1 MEGGVLFGEALDP
14 DWEPAREGARLSG
27 LRTLGVWHDE
37 AAESSVEPVWHE
49 SGPPMVRALRVTTRA
64 CDREWSTDFTATE
77 YFADTAR
84 EVVRA
89 SLDEGRLAPDERV
102 RYGVAAY
109 PVEPAMRGAPLS
121 GAPDARSD
129 RFAAVHRPQPLAVRD
144 RAFSDLAAGSLA
156 CGDHDP
162 LDFEVVFPE
171 SVVTD
176 ICARTKA
183 AGGRETGGILIGH
196 ICRDDAR
203 GDVGLEI
210 TAHIPARHTVGEAD
224 KLTFTSETWTDV
236 RNAVALRKADELMLG
251 WWHSH
256 PAFTWCAKC
265 PIERQR
271 VCQLAS
277 GFLSA
282 DDKALHR
289 SIFPT
294 AFTQALVITNSAAG
308 LDTRLFGWRNGVL
321 KARGYRI
328 RQAPPKGVPYGS
340 HRPAPLKRGALRRE
354 NKNATPPTC

>member
-1 MEGGVLFGEALDP
+1 MDGGVLFSEALDP
-14 DWEPAREGARLSG
+14 DWEPAREGARLRG

-37 AAESSVEPVWHE
+37 AAESSVVPVWHE
-49 SGPPMVRALRVTTRA
+49 SGPPMVRGLRVTTRA
-64 CDREWSTDFTATE
+64 CDREWSADFTATE
-77 YFADTAR
+77 YFADKAR
-84 EVVRA
+84 AVVKA

-102 RYGVAAY
+102 RYAVAAY
-109 PVEPAMRGAPLS
+109 PIEPAQAGAPLS
-121 GAPDARSD
+121 GAPGATSD
-129 RFAAVHRPQPLAVRD
+129 RFATVHRPQPLAIRD
-144 RAFSDLAAGSLA
+144 RAFSDRAAGSLA

-162 LDFEVVFPE
+162 LDFEVVLPE
-171 SVVTD
+171 SVVED
-176 ICARTKA
+176 ISERTKA
-183 AGGRETGGILIGH
+183 AGERETGGILIGH
-196 ICRDDAR
+196 ICRDEAR

-236 RNAVALRKADELMLG
+236 RHAVALRKADELMLG

-265 PIERQR
+265 PIEKQR
-271 VCQLAS
+271 VCQFAT

-289 SIFPT
+289 SIFPA

-321 KARGYRI
+321 KARGFRM
-328 RQAPPKGVPYGS
+328 
-340 HRPAPLKRGALRRE
+340 RRE
-354 NKNATPPTC
+354 NKNATPPTH